1 MKPYHKFLL
10 KTKTE
15 SAIPCLD
22 KPKQAFFAK
31 APILKASITRS
42 VTGAGRAVHK
52 TGSRGRDIFNLVV
65 RELRQFWEYQRCR

>member
-10 KTKTE
+10 EIKKE
-15 SAIPCLD
+15 RVIPCLD
-22 KPKQAFFAK
+22 KPKKAFFAK
-31 APILKASITRS
+31 TPLLKASITRS

-52 TGSRGRDIFNLVV
+52 TGSRGREIFNLVL